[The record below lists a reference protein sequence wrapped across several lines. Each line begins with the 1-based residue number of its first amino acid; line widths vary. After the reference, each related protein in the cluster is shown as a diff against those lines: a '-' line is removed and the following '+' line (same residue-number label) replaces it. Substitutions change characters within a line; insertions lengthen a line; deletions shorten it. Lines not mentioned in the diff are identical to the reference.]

1 MYSDYQIAKNAYN
14 EEKQKLF
21 KLEKDFRL
29 KENYFNFSPSEFA
42 FGFEG
47 CQKCFYDRKVNKL
60 ELKTA
65 IPAIFS
71 KIDIV
76 HKNYYHNKS
85 SKVISEEL
93 EEGVIYTDHNK
104 MLKSDVLYDLK
115 DRPFTMGGKIDAY
128 IKHKDSFTIVDFK
141 TTNINEKKI
150 DTYATQLQSYALM
163 MENPKA
169 GSLRLEPVK
178 KLGIFCFEPNS
189 IKDANTNDC
198 NMVFDTKWFEIKRD
212 DQALLRYITKI
223 QDILYAKDAPP
234 SGSSCGTCK
243 YREEILNA
251 NR

>member
-1 MYSDYQIAKNAYN
+1 MYSDYQIVRNAYN
-14 EEKQKLF
+14 EEKQKLN

-65 IPAIFS
+65 FPAIFS
-71 KIDIV
+71 KIDLV

-85 SKVISEEL
+85 RKVISEEL
-93 EEGVIYTDHNK
+93 EDGVIYTDHNK

-150 DTYATQLQSYALM
+150 DTYATQLQSMLC
-163 MENPKA
+163 
-169 GSLRLEPVK
+169 V
-178 KLGIFCFEPNS
+178 
-189 IKDANTNDC
+189 
-198 NMVFDTKWFEIKRD
+198 D
-212 DQALLRYITKI
+212 DGKSKTWKFKI
-223 QDILYAKDAPP
+223 RT
-234 SGSSCGTCK
+234 S
-243 YREEILNA
+243 
-251 NR
+251 